1 MSNTVNV
8 SEQQRATRE
17 KAARDRVLASDADRD
32 AVVQILSDAFSQGRL
47 STGEFE
53 DRTSKALSARSH
65 GQLDDLLHDLGG
77 LQRPVKSRP
86 VRKAVFG
93 VAAFLAS
100 PFVLLGALL
109 VAFGVDAGDRVG
121 GVVFLILLLP
131 GLFALRRW
139 AWPRV

>member
-1 MSNTVNV
+1 M
-8 SEQQRATRE
+8 
-17 KAARDRVLASDADRD
+17 
-32 AVVQILSDAFSQGRL
+32 
-47 STGEFE
+47 
-53 DRTSKALSARSH
+53 
-65 GQLDDLLHDLGG
+65 
-77 LQRPVKSRP
+77 
-86 VRKAVFG
+86 RKAVFG

>member
-1 MSNTVNV
+1 M
-8 SEQQRATRE
+8 
-17 KAARDRVLASDADRD
+17 LASDADRD

-77 LQRPVKSRP
+77 LRPVKSRP
-86 VRKAVFG
+86 VRKAVFC

-121 GVVFLILLLP
+121 VILLP